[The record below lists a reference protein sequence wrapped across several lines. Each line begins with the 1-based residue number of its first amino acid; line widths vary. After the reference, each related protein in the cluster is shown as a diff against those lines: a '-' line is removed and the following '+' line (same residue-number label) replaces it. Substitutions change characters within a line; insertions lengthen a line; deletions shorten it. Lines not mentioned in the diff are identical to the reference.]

1 MNKEKIV
8 LVEPVGEVK
17 LIKNKRSRHIRLR
30 VNPNGQAQL
39 TMPILA
45 SEKNAIQFIKSKSD
59 WIQKQQKKIRTSL
72 TVFTPNTLF
81 RTKFHQL
88 KIVLTDQ
95 NKLSNHIGNGI
106 VQINVPSKFDI
117 QQPEI
122 QQFIQNIIVK
132 LMTHE
137 AKIYLPERTL
147 ELAKKHGFTFQK
159 VFVKHVKS
167 RWGSCSSVNN
177 INLNIHLMR
186 LPDHLIDYVI
196 LHELVHTKVKNHS
209 KTFWD
214 FLENICP
221 GAKSFSKELKNYQVG
236 LF

>member
-1 MNKEKIV
+1 MNTEKTV

-30 VNPNGQAQL
+30 VNPKGEAQL
-39 TMPILA
+39 TMPVSA

-59 WIQKQQKKIRTSL
+59 WIQKQQKKIRAGL
-72 TVFTPNTLF
+72 TIFTPDTQF
-81 RTKFHQL
+81 RTKFHEL
-88 KIVLTDQ
+88 RIVITEQ

-106 VQINVPSKFDI
+106 LQINVPSKFDI
-117 QQPEI
+117 QQPEV
-122 QQFIQNIIVK
+122 QQFIKNLIIK

-137 AKIYLPERTL
+137 AKIYLPKRIQ
-147 ELAKKHGFTFQK
+147 ELANKHGFTFQK
-159 VFVKHVKS
+159 VFVKHVKT
-167 RWGSCSSVNN
+167 RWGSCSAVNN

-186 LPDHLIDYVI
+186 LPDQLIDYVI

-209 KTFWD
+209 KIFWD
-214 FLENICP
+214 LLEKIYP
-221 GAKSFSKELKNYQVG
+221 GAKSFNKELRNYQVG